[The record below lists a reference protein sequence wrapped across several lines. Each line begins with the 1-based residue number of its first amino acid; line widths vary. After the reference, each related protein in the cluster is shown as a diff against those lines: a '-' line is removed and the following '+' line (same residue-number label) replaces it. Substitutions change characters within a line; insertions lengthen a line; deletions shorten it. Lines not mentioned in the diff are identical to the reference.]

1 MVAALGT
8 RVAEVTVV
16 GVGAPD
22 RRETTVTP
30 MVATTP
36 FAAAEMEVMPV
47 LRPVASPWLVMATTD
62 GLAEAKVKLTELIG
76 LPYWSNPE
84 AE

>member
-1 MVAALGT
+1 
-8 RVAEVTVV
+8 
-16 GVGAPD
+16 
-22 RRETTVTP
+22 
-30 MVATTP
+30 
-36 FAAAEMEVMPV
+36 
-47 LRPVASPWLVMATTD
+47 MATTD